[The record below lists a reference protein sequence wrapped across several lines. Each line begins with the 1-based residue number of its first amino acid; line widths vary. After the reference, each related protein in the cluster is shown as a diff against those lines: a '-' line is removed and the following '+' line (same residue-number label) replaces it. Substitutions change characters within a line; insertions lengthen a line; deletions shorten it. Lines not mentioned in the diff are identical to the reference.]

1 MAFCLALHLIMNRLF
16 FAILF
21 LCLLSNVK
29 SQKFNR
35 IDSLITAED
44 VENFVNNEKNKI
56 NYRLSLEDKL
66 KYDWYCNVI
75 NDSLKPQK
83 AWWKADFD
91 LNGLTDLLITRNTY
105 NGPET
110 VYILDTG
117 NSFELK
123 NLSMGNLYE
132 QCSFA
137 IPNNN
142 KITYYSIK
150 ILDRYGN
157 LSKLIKQGLI
167 YKNGS
172 FIEENPD
179 VQRHHI
185 LEIEFEMG
193 GSHWINS
200 NTKIEIV
207 SNRDIAWTV
216 TKDDHSHVYSSKLS
230 KEKFKEIIDL
240 LNYIDFENL
249 HDEYNVSYSDAGTT
263 HLKVTYDHLKVKTI
277 RDYGG
282 MGTRGL
288 RKLYDTILALKNQ

>member
-1 MAFCLALHLIMNRLF
+1 MNRLF
-16 FAILF
+16 FVILF
-21 LCLLSNVK
+21 FCLLSNVK

-44 VENFVNNEKNKI
+44 VENFVNNKKNKI
-56 NYRLSLEDKL
+56 NHRLSLEDKL

-83 AWWKADFD
+83 TWWKADFD
-91 LNGLTDLLITRNTY
+91 LNGLTDLLITGNTY

-137 IPNNN
+137 IPKNN

-150 ILDRYGN
+150 ILDRYGS
-157 LSKLIKQGLI
+157 LSKLIKQELI

-172 FIEENPD
+172 FIEENPN

-185 LEIEFEMG
+185 LEIEFEKG

-207 SNRDIAWTV
+207 SNRDITWTV
-216 TKDDHSHVYSSKLS
+216 TKDDHSQVYSSKLS

-249 HDEYNVSYSDAGTT
+249 HDEYNVSYSDAGTI
-263 HLKVTYDHLKVKTI
+263 HLKVTYDHLKVKII